1 MKELEM
7 KYMIAMFGS
16 AESMTQ
22 TQKPEWI
29 REMIGFMVNLDEE
42 LRQSGEMVYNEGLA
56 DPGTAK
62 TVRLENGLPVATDGP
77 FAEAK
82 ESLIGF
88 WIVDVETEARAVE
101 LCGQIA
107 AWSGVVEL
115 RPVPAGPPEV

>member
-1 MKELEM
+1 M

-16 AESMTQ
+16 AESMMQ
-22 TQKPEWI
+22 TKDPEWI
-29 REMIGFMVNLDEE
+29 REMIAFMVNIDVE
-42 LRQSGEMVYNEGLA
+42 LRQSGEMVVNEGLA
-56 DPGTAK
+56 DPSTAK
-62 TVRLENGLPVATDGP
+62 TVRLENGQPVATDGP

-88 WIVDVETEARAVE
+88 WIVDVASEARAIE
-101 LCGQIA
+101 LCGRIA